1 MTSYA
6 KTRISNPAR
15 YFKTPDIV
23 LRDNRLSRD
32 DKAKVL
38 RSMAVDADQMLEA
51 TSEGMT
57 GAKPAYD
64 AKELQSALIQ
74 LEKNKEH
81 GTVDESRLQN
91 ARFQRIMVVTTV
103 NQDMNR
109 EIADVAFDMAEIM
122 GGKVY
127 LLSVVPPALEETGL
141 SAAGHMGTVIPLGS
155 ADNIQVIE
163 DRNKQ
168 LAELAFDSGTDI
180 ETEIEVRIGQ
190 VEEAIIE
197 YADDCEAD
205 IIVVGSPNRSWLEA
219 LFESSIASRVTKSAP
234 CPVLIVP
241 QQT

>member
-1 MTSYA
+1 
-6 KTRISNPAR
+6 
-15 YFKTPDIV
+15 
-23 LRDNRLSRD
+23 
-32 DKAKVL
+32 
-38 RSMAVDADQMLEA
+38 
-51 TSEGMT
+51 
-57 GAKPAYD
+57 
-64 AKELQSALIQ
+64 
-74 LEKNKEH
+74 
-81 GTVDESRLQN
+81 
-91 ARFQRIMVVTTV
+91 MVVTTV

-127 LLSVVPPALEETGL
+127 LLSVVPPALEGTGL

-168 LAELAFDSGTDI
+168 LAELAFDGGTDI

-205 IIVVGSPNRSWLEA
+205 IIVVGSLNRSWLEA